1 MQQLQE
7 IQVIEHRN
15 SRVLT
20 TSQLADSLE
29 TEAKVINRNFQ
40 RNKESYQQGVHY
52 FALSGDD
59 LKLFKASRQNDASLK
74 FVSVLYLWTE
84 QGAWMHAKSINNSRA
99 RKAMSA
105 LIDNYF
111 EISKQRAP
119 STQTLAISYEKFI
132 QIERRVETLE
142 QRLREEITLHS
153 GEQLRLRKAVSTR
166 IYELTNN
173 DGARQVLFRSLYA
186 ALKERY
192 HVSSYRDIKQ
202 YQLQDAL
209 RFIARW
215 GGRT

>member
-7 IQVIEHRN
+7 LQVIEHRN

-20 TSQLADSLE
+20 TSQLAESLE

-40 RNKESYQQGVHY
+40 RNKDIYQQGVHY

-59 LKLFKASRQNDASLK
+59 LKWFKATRQNDASLK

-84 QGAWMHAKSINNSRA
+84 QGAWMHAKSINNSKA

-111 EISKQRAP
+111 SMSNQGNN
-119 STQTLAISYEKFI
+119 SSQTLAISYEKFI

-166 IYELTNN
+166 IYEMTDNHE
-173 DGARQVLFRSLYA
+173 ARQALFRSLYA

-202 YQLQDAL
+202 HHLQDAL
-209 RFIARW
+209 RFITRW